1 MRWVVKTKIRRKVN
15 MEKLAKNKWN
25 LKEFVKENSP
35 MVALVVL
42 FILAVV
48 LEGTTFLN
56 LNNLINILLN
66 NAIIGIISL
75 GMMLIIITAGIDLSV
90 GSMLAAIGLITI
102 YVLNQTNSI
111 LLAFGAAIVSG
122 AVLGALT
129 GVLVAQFA
137 IPAFIVTLGT
147 MRIYRSLA
155 QYALNGGGSTTMGS
169 ASDSFISIANTSI
182 LGIPVPVWIWI
193 LTVLVISL
201 LTKKTAFGRHVYAVG
216 SNERATFLA
225 GINVKKILI
234 LVYAV
239 AGVLVA
245 IAAILEASRL
255 GSMNSSSSGLNYEM
269 DAIAATVIGGT
280 AMMGGRGSVSGTV
293 FGTLTLGIINNLMN
307 LMGMPSFLVGTVKGL
322 IIIVA
327 VLMQK
332 ALDRKGD

>member
-90 GSMLAAIGLITI
+90 GSIGLITI

-111 LLAFGAAIVSG
+111 LLAFSAAIVSG

>member
-1 MRWVVKTKIRRKVN
+1 MRWVVKIKIRRKVN
-15 MEKLAKNKWN
+15 MEKLTKNKWN

-75 GMMLIIITAGIDLSV
+75 GMMLVIITAGIDLSV

-169 ASDSFISIANTSI
+169 SSDSFISIANTSI

-225 GINVKKILI
+225 GINVKKILV

-239 AGVLVA
+239 AGILVA

>member
-111 LLAFGAAIVSG
+111 LLAFSAAIVSG